1 MVLDYVEELERCH
14 VWGNFIQRVSFDSS
28 EANQKMISVNP
39 SGFACSYNESA
50 LDNLSHEHGG
60 KKEFSANR
68 SRRGR
73 FYNVLSCLHFSEP
86 IQTFWTFTIKD
97 LQTNFETSDGFYSGQ
112 FQKLLEGLTLR
123 YKRGKTNGLKNFV
136 WVSEAQERGNIH
148 FHLVTS
154 TKFLSVQF
162 VQDYW
167 NKLVGQDSKNSVDV
181 EFIKESSIRNIS
193 GYFAKYMSK
202 SHDLNEQKNGL
213 KGRVIF
219 AKSFGYS
226 RNFKIFENFKI
237 HRNQLLLQF
246 PELENTKVTK
256 KISEEISIDYYFL
269 NSEKVI
275 EFLKIKEKEER
286 EAQEREAKAREAI
299 GFI

>member
-1 MVLDYVEELERCH
+1 
-14 VWGNFIQRVSFDSS
+14 
-28 EANQKMISVNP
+28 MISLNP
-39 SGFACSYNESA
+39 SGFACSFNEAA
-50 LDNLSHEHGG
+50 LENLSNDNGG

-73 FYNVLSCLHFSEP
+73 FYNVLSCLHFSDP

-97 LQTNFETSDGFYSGQ
+97 LQTNFESSDGYYSSQ
-112 FQKLLEGLTLR
+112 FQKLLEGLTRR
-123 YKRGKTNGLKNFV
+123 YQRGRPNGLKNFV

-154 TKFLSVQF
+154 TKFISVNF
-162 VQDYW
+162 VQEYW

-202 SHDLNEQKNGL
+202 SHDLNVDKNGL

-226 RNFKIFENFKI
+226 RNFPIYDKLII
-237 HRNQLLLQF
+237 HPYRLQRDF
-246 PELENTKVTK
+246 PDMEKNKVTK
-256 KISEEISIDYYFL
+256 KISEDVSIDYYFL
-269 NSEKVI
+269 NTEKVLELLKNSAETMGLSKSTHLRQKKLQKLI
-275 EFLKIKEKEER
+275 ENF
-286 EAQEREAKAREAI
+286 
-299 GFI
+299 